1 MLFGVYPFLE
11 VSRVILVECP
21 HPARPQKNVALPP
34 SLESLPAS
42 SGAACTAPR
51 LWPAHDTSPAGPP
64 LWPSPRVV
72 VFHTRASSH
81 PTVQRPGPVAGA
93 PQRNNGAQS
102 QAAYCPF
109 PALQEVDWEVELAV
123 VIGKR
128 GKYIKVRERGPT
140 VLALGSGWHL
150 WAPDAALPL
159 THHHLWLSPAT
170 NMGSRL

>member
-1 MLFGVYPFLE
+1 M
-11 VSRVILVECP
+11 
-21 HPARPQKNVALPP
+21 
-34 SLESLPAS
+34 
-42 SGAACTAPR
+42 T
-51 LWPAHDTSPAGPP
+51 PP
-64 LWPSPRVV
+64 LRALLYGPFPRVV
-72 VFHTRASSH
+72 VFHTRAGSH
-81 PTVQRPGPVAGA
+81 PTVQRPGAVAGT

-128 GKYIKVRERGPT
+128 GKYIKVRERGPA

-159 THHHLWLSPAT
+159 THHHLWVSPAT